1 MHHQCRAN
9 EQQFLQWRSCVPRPL
24 HLRVADLQCQHATS
38 SDVQVSLQGWNHPSR
53 NSLKCLQL
61 PSTDQNRPAQAM
73 ATATLNIWIRL
84 KNDENAEEPNELTSS
99 ALSKHRKDPKS
110 ECVWNASP
118 FTLFFPKKLC
128 TIARGQEQI
137 FPLGLQQLVRSFRSW
152 RTCPRHKGLLQTCN
166 KAQASNIMGR
176 LLNVVFFWTLCYQD
190 VIKCVIRGKHSNT

>member
-84 KNDENAEEPNELTSS
+84 KNDENAEEPNELTAGRTRNQNVCLKCLAIYIVLSKEVVYNCTRPRADLPTGVTAVGQKLPQLENLSPAQRSS
-99 ALSKHRKDPKS
+99 A
-110 ECVWNASP
+110 N
-118 FTLFFPKKLC
+118 
-128 TIARGQEQI
+128 
-137 FPLGLQQLVRSFRSW
+137 LQQSSGIKHHGTSFER
-152 RTCPRHKGLLQTCN
+152 CL
-166 KAQASNIMGR
+166 
-176 LLNVVFFWTLCYQD
+176 LLNVVLSRCYQ
-190 VIKCVIRGKHSNT
+190 VCHTRKT